1 MKIEEKKYTGKKL
14 YGIGFSVKDKE
25 YLLKYL
31 PKDYIYDITK
41 KEKKL
46 KLFGYSFKF
55 VSAKYREYEIVEITR
70 SYDELIDICRK
81 KYNSYIWEI
90 KTDDENVV
98 SNEKI
103 DIIKNDDGITYK
115 VTYDLEEDAGV
126 FKKTGE

>member
-1 MKIEEKKYTGKKL
+1 M
-14 YGIGFSVKDKE
+14 
-25 YLLKYL
+25 